1 MIHLS
6 FKRHRVP
13 PEVIGHAVRLCSR
26 FSLSFRDIEKMLAER
41 GLDVSYETVRSW
53 FLKVSPGVAAN
64 FRSSRLIPSD
74 HWRLDER
81 VVTDK
86 LRSYAAAFRSLGL
99 TAQHDRG
106 LRANNRAENAHQPIR
121 RREQKQQRVKCS
133 SSAQRFLNIHAATY
147 DTFYHQRHSIKRP
160 MYKALRTDAFDV
172 RQTASAAA

>member
-13 PEVIGHAVRLCSR
+13 SEVIGHAVRLCSR
-26 FSLSFRDIEKMLAER
+26 FSLSTRDIEKMLAER

-81 VVTDK
+81 V
-86 LRSYAAAFRSLGL
+86 LLI
-99 TAQHDRG
+99 RG
-106 LRANNRAENAHQPIR
+106 KRRWLLRAVDNEGEVLDFLVQSRRDARAARRLMRKLLNNRGSR
-121 RREQKQQRVKCS
+121 RRGW
-133 SSAQRFLNIHAATY
+133 
-147 DTFYHQRHSIKRP
+147 
-160 MYKALRTDAFDV
+160 
-172 RQTASAAA
+172 